1 MKYLKKFETEDD
13 RTKWQM
19 SEECVKPNVVLVGDT
34 GTISYNVTHLSG
46 VMIQHIDGSF
56 YTKEEWAAKGF
67 TNDQANGVAVFGTNA
82 KFVIAKTRV
91 GRTVWSDETG
101 VVEGATVAT
110 TAAGAIVDYAGKTN
124 TALIAVGDTSGAAHA
139 CANFIFP
146 NGKNGYLPALG
157 EWMTAYEH
165 YSEINAAM
173 GQIDGVYLGFNDSG
187 NIGYYWSST
196 QLNESEAW
204 SFNSYDKSSLKNS
217 SKSSTYFKSAGSWY
231 YIHAR
236 PFMAI

>member
-1 MKYLKKFETEDD
+1 MKYLKKFETESNVDM
-13 RTKWQM
+13 WQM

-34 GTISYNVTHLSG
+34 CTISYNVTPLRG

-56 YTKEEWAAKGF
+56 YTKEEWAANGF
-67 TNDQANGVAVFGTNA
+67 ANDQANGVAVFGTNA
-82 KFVIAKTRV
+82 KFVIAKTRL
-91 GRTVWSDETG
+91 GSMKWSDETG

-110 TAAGAIVDYAGKTN
+110 SEADAKVDYAGETN

-146 NGKNGYLPALG
+146 NGRNGYLPAMG

-165 YSEINAAM
+165 KSKINEAM
-173 GQIDGVYLGFNDSG
+173 AQIGGHYLQFSDGN
-187 NIGYYWSST
+187 NGYYWSST
-196 QLNESEAW
+196 QKSESSAW
-204 SFNSYDKSSLKNS
+204 CFDSYQSTLTTKSKASSSFKI
-217 SKSSTYFKSAGSWY
+217 AGAPY